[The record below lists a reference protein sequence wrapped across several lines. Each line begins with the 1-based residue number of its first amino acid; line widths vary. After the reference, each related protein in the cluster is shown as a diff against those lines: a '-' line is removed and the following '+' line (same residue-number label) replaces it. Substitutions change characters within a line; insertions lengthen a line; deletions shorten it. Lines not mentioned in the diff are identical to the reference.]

1 MFLRAAPFF
10 AMLITLLLLAACEA
24 SPPSST
30 PPHTPT
36 PAPEYLAEEIPP
48 CTPVA
53 GSLVDPCEPDLLWSD
68 GDGLYEIGPEPRGV
82 QHFLGDGS
90 YGWAHLTHLV
100 VRGAF
105 LPGAIRCTSEGGV
118 FRPPSYYVAGWLAE
132 HTKSIK
138 CYADVRVNSYVLGSG
153 PSTLTVMLKKYR
165 YWYSW
170 EQEVVDEWIGYMERL
185 LIEGGDGSD
194 FRVLVPQGGYEGRE
208 MILFVGPAVDA
219 STEVLQVFHTWDVER
234 REDGT
239 AIAVHPFRGH
249 WSSSDTYRSQVEMEL
264 SAFTQAVAAAN
275 QERIDEYGGR
285 TAADD
290 GYPMLVTDSNHLSQF
305 LTDISAYS
313 HPDGPPAPPCGLAV
327 PGQTYNPGL
336 MRDCQALLAAKDTL
350 RGTATLNW
358 SVDTAITGW
367 DGVTTSGT
375 PSRVTELDLS
385 GESLS
390 GSIPAELG
398 KLLELTHL
406 DLSSNSLA
414 GEIPR
419 ELGELSNLTEL
430 RLSGNSLTGCIPL
443 ALKG

>member
-1 MFLRAAPFF
+1 
-10 AMLITLLLLAACEA
+10 
-24 SPPSST
+24 
-30 PPHTPT
+30 
-36 PAPEYLAEEIPP
+36 
-48 CTPVA
+48 
-53 GSLVDPCEPDLLWSD
+53 
-68 GDGLYEIGPEPRGV
+68 
-82 QHFLGDGS
+82 
-90 YGWAHLTHLV
+90 
-100 VRGAF
+100 
-105 LPGAIRCTSEGGV
+105 
-118 FRPPSYYVAGWLAE
+118 
-132 HTKSIK
+132 
-138 CYADVRVNSYVLGSG
+138 
-153 PSTLTVMLKKYR
+153 
-165 YWYSW
+165 
-170 EQEVVDEWIGYMERL
+170 
-185 LIEGGDGSD
+185 
-194 FRVLVPQGGYEGRE
+194 
-208 MILFVGPAVDA
+208 
-219 STEVLQVFHTWDVER
+219 
-234 REDGT
+234 
-239 AIAVHPFRGH
+239 
-249 WSSSDTYRSQVEMEL
+249 MEL

-305 LTDISAYS
+305 LTDIGAYS

-327 PGQTYNPGL
+327 PGQIDNPGL